1 MRSDLIAMSPK
12 EIGRLECL
20 QLLAQGT
27 IRQAEAAR
35 KLGLT
40 VRQIKRLVR
49 AYRSGGAAA
58 IVSKRRGRPGNRR
71 RDPELIRNAV
81 QLVREHYADFGP
93 TLASE
98 MLAERHQICIDRET
112 LRTHLIEA
120 GIWIAKVR
128 KHRYHPPRER
138 RAQFGELIQIDG
150 SPHSWFED
158 RGPRCTLLVFIDD
171 ATSRLVGLRF
181 VRTESTT
188 AYLQL
193 AYDYFRTFGLPQA
206 LYSDRHSI
214 FRINTKKPTERDVT
228 DFGKAI
234 DALNIELIC
243 AKSPQAKG
251 RVERVN
257 RTLQDRLTKELRVAG
272 IDSIEHANAYLHGD
286 YLERHN
292 ARFAVSPRDPHDA
305 HRTLPQDI
313 DLRNIMARRQ
323 QRKLSQQLTFS
334 CGKTIYQILT
344 TERRLVFPKATI
356 ELIETL
362 DGELVVQRN
371 GQTLPY
377 EAVRERPK
385 LPQIL
390 DAKQLADHP
399 RKPPQKPSPDH
410 PWKSRGL
417 CSALG
422 IAHPRDISN
431 LQAGDIT
438 DLR

>member
-40 VRQIKRLVR
+40 
-49 AYRSGGAAA
+49 
-58 IVSKRRGRPGNRR
+58 
-71 RDPELIRNAV
+71 
-81 QLVREHYADFGP
+81 
-93 TLASE
+93 
-98 MLAERHQICIDRET
+98 
-112 LRTHLIEA
+112 
-120 GIWIAKVR
+120 
-128 KHRYHPPRER
+128 
-138 RAQFGELIQIDG
+138 
-150 SPHSWFED
+150 
-158 RGPRCTLLVFIDD
+158 
-171 ATSRLVGLRF
+171 
-181 VRTESTT
+181 
-188 AYLQL
+188 
-193 AYDYFRTFGLPQA
+193 
-206 LYSDRHSI
+206 
-214 FRINTKKPTERDVT
+214 
-228 DFGKAI
+228 
-234 DALNIELIC
+234 
-243 AKSPQAKG
+243 
-251 RVERVN
+251 
-257 RTLQDRLTKELRVAG
+257 
-272 IDSIEHANAYLHGD
+272 
-286 YLERHN
+286 